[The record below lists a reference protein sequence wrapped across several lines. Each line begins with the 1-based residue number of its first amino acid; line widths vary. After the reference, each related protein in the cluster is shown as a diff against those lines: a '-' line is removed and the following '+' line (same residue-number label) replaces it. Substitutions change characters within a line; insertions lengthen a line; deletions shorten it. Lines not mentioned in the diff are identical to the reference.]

1 MKYEEIYMIN
11 ERLTAVTDSLMQ
23 KKLPMKLILP
33 LTDNIRQIS
42 DAMSDWRERYATLLK
57 RYAKEGEDGSY
68 DVLPEFQGEYNDEVK
83 ALMDYELSGSA
94 INLARIPASLL
105 DYDDS
110 RFDPL
115 TAKELLSIQF
125 MIDGETGTD
134 RESP

>member
-1 MKYEEIYMIN
+1 MTCPSWN
-11 ERLTAVTDSLMQ
+11 CT
-23 KKLPMKLILP
+23 
-33 LTDNIRQIS
+33 IRS
-42 DAMSDWRERYATLLK
+42 WRERYATLLK

>member
-1 MKYEEIYMIN
+1 MKYEEIYLIN

-68 DVLPEFQGEYNDEVK
+68 DVLPEFQG
-83 ALMDYELSGSA
+83 
-94 INLARIPASLL
+94 
-105 DYDDS
+105 
-110 RFDPL
+110 
-115 TAKELLSIQF
+115 
-125 MIDGETGTD
+125 
-134 RESP
+134 